1 MLNLCFDCDDTLYDL
16 QEPFNRSVKQFIPVL
31 PVSLPFFYKVYR
43 KVGDRVFDLEHEHVI
58 TSDDVGIY
66 RIYGA
71 CKELSIPFTLEQAA
85 DFQDAYR
92 KYQGQ
97 ISMQPV
103 LHEFFASTSARVS
116 ILTNGQE
123 GHQKDKVRT
132 LGMYDYIGDDA
143 IFTSEG
149 IGYAKPDAKAF
160 QTVCDRLSI
169 PYDTMYYIGDNYIKD
184 MVGAKAAGL
193 HTIHFNRHNL
203 QEGMASDYIVY
214 NEDQLVAL
222 LKELERRES

>member
-123 GHQKDKVRT
+123 GHQKYKVRT

-184 MVGAKAAGL
+184 MEGAKAAGL

>member
-71 CKELSIPFTLEQAA
+71 CKELSIPFTLDQAA

-103 LHEFFASTSARVS
+103 LHEFFASTSVRVS

-184 MVGAKAAGL
+184 MEGAKAAGL

>member
-1 MLNLCFDCDDTLYDL
+1 MLNFCFDCDDTLYDL

-71 CKELSIPFTLEQAA
+71 CIELSIPFTLEQAA

-132 LGMYDYIGDDA
+132 LGMYDYIGDDE

-160 QTVCDRLSI
+160 QTVCDRLLI

-184 MVGAKAAGL
+184 MEGAKAAGL

>member
-103 LHEFFASTSARVS
+103 LHEFFASTSAQVS

-184 MVGAKAAGL
+184 MEGAKAAGL

>member
-132 LGMYDYIGDDA
+132 LGMYDYIGDHA

-184 MVGAKAAGL
+184 MEGAKAAGL

-214 NEDQLVAL
+214 NEDQLVAI

>member
-66 RIYGA
+66 RIYRA
-71 CKELSIPFTLEQAA
+71 CKELAIPFTLEQAA

-184 MVGAKAAGL
+184 MEGAKAAGL

>member
-16 QEPFNRSVKQFIPVL
+16 QEPFNRSVKQIIPVL

-71 CKELSIPFTLEQAA
+71 CIELSIPFTLEQAA

-184 MVGAKAAGL
+184 MEGAKAAGL

-214 NEDQLVAL
+214 NENQLVAL

>member
-184 MVGAKAAGL
+184 MEGAKAAGL

-203 QEGMASDYIVY
+203 QGGMASDYIVY

>member
-16 QEPFNRSVKQFIPVL
+16 QEPFHRSVKQFIPVL

-92 KYQGQ
+92 KYQRQ

-169 PYDTMYYIGDNYIKD
+169 PYNTMYYIGDNYIKD
-184 MVGAKAAGL
+184 MEGAKAAGL
-193 HTIHFNRHNL
+193 HTIYFNRHNL

>member
-31 PVSLPFFYKVYR
+31 PVSLPFIYKVYR

-169 PYDTMYYIGDNYIKD
+169 PYDTMYYIGDNYVKD
-184 MVGAKAAGL
+184 MEGAKAAGL

-222 LKELERRES
+222 LKELERRER

>member
-71 CKELSIPFTLEQAA
+71 CIELSIPFTLEQAA

-132 LGMYDYIGDDA
+132 LGMYDYIGDHA

-184 MVGAKAAGL
+184 MEGAKAAGL

>member
-1 MLNLCFDCDDTLYDL
+1 MLDLCFDCDDTLYDL

-31 PVSLPFFYKVYR
+31 PVNLPFFYKVYR

-184 MVGAKAAGL
+184 MEGAKAAGL

-203 QEGMASDYIVY
+203 LEGMASDYIVY

>member
-160 QTVCDRLSI
+160 RTVCDRLSI

-184 MVGAKAAGL
+184 MEGAKAAGL

>member
-31 PVSLPFFYKVYR
+31 PVSLPFFYQVYR

-132 LGMYDYIGDDA
+132 LGMYDYIGADA

-184 MVGAKAAGL
+184 MEGAKAAGL

>member
-1 MLNLCFDCDDTLYDL
+1 MINLCFDCDDTLYDL

-31 PVSLPFFYKVYR
+31 PVSLSFIYKVYR

-149 IGYAKPDAKAF
+149 IGYAKPDAKSF

-184 MVGAKAAGL
+184 MEGAKAAGL

>member
-1 MLNLCFDCDDTLYDL
+1 MLNLCFDFDDTLYDL

-71 CKELSIPFTLEQAA
+71 CIELSIPFTLEQAA

-184 MVGAKAAGL
+184 MEGAKAAGL

-214 NEDQLVAL
+214 NENQLVAL

>member
-1 MLNLCFDCDDTLYDL
+1 MLDLCFDCDDTLYDL

-31 PVSLPFFYKVYR
+31 PVSLPFMYKVYR

-184 MVGAKAAGL
+184 MEGAKAAGL

>member
-31 PVSLPFFYKVYR
+31 PVSLSFIYKVYR

-85 DFQDAYR
+85 DFQNAYR

-184 MVGAKAAGL
+184 MEGAKAAGL

>member
-31 PVSLPFFYKVYR
+31 PVSLPFMYKVYR

-132 LGMYDYIGDDA
+132 LGMYDYIGDDV

-169 PYDTMYYIGDNYIKD
+169 PYDTMYYIGDNYVKD
-184 MVGAKAAGL
+184 MEGAKAAGL

>member
-103 LHEFFASTSARVS
+103 LHKFFASTSARVS

-184 MVGAKAAGL
+184 MEGAKAAGL

>member
-184 MVGAKAAGL
+184 MEGAKAAGL

-203 QEGMASDYIVY
+203 LEGMASDYIVY

>member
-184 MVGAKAAGL
+184 MEGAKSAGS
-193 HTIHFNRHNL
+193 HTIHFNRHHL

>member
-31 PVSLPFFYKVYR
+31 PVSLPFMYKVYR

-160 QTVCDRLSI
+160 QTVCNRLSI

-184 MVGAKAAGL
+184 MEGAKAAGL

-222 LKELERRES
+222 LKELERSES

>member
-184 MVGAKAAGL
+184 MEGAKAAGL
-193 HTIHFNRHNL
+193 HTIHFNPHNL

>member
-1 MLNLCFDCDDTLYDL
+1 MLNLCFDFDDTLYDL

-71 CKELSIPFTLEQAA
+71 CIELSIPFTLEQAA

-184 MVGAKAAGL
+184 MEGAKAAGL

>member
-43 KVGDRVFDLEHEHVI
+43 KVGDRVFDLEHENVI

-184 MVGAKAAGL
+184 MEGAKAAGL

>member
-160 QTVCDRLSI
+160 QTVCDCLSI
-169 PYDTMYYIGDNYIKD
+169 PYDTMYYIGDNCIKD
-184 MVGAKAAGL
+184 MEGAKAAGL

>member
-16 QEPFNRSVKQFIPVL
+16 QEPFNRSVKKFIPVL

-184 MVGAKAAGL
+184 MEGAKAAGL

>member
-169 PYDTMYYIGDNYIKD
+169 PYDTMYYIGDNNIKD
-184 MVGAKAAGL
+184 MEGAKAAGL

>member
-103 LHEFFASTSARVS
+103 LHEFFVSTSARVS

-123 GHQKDKVRT
+123 GHQKDKVHT

-184 MVGAKAAGL
+184 MEGAKAAGL

>member
-31 PVSLPFFYKVYR
+31 PVSLPFIYKVYR

-132 LGMYDYIGDDA
+132 LGMYDYIGDDV

-184 MVGAKAAGL
+184 MEGAKAAGL

>member
-85 DFQDAYR
+85 DFQDEAIW
-92 KYQGQ
+92 GV
-97 ISMQPV
+97 IW
-103 LHEFFASTSARVS
+103 LA
-116 ILTNGQE
+116 
-123 GHQKDKVRT
+123 DK
-132 LGMYDYIGDDA
+132 
-143 IFTSEG
+143 
-149 IGYAKPDAKAF
+149 
-160 QTVCDRLSI
+160 
-169 PYDTMYYIGDNYIKD
+169 
-184 MVGAKAAGL
+184 
-193 HTIHFNRHNL
+193 
-203 QEGMASDYIVY
+203 
-214 NEDQLVAL
+214 
-222 LKELERRES
+222 

>member
-103 LHEFFASTSARVS
+103 LHEFFVSTSARVS

-184 MVGAKAAGL
+184 MEGAKAAGL

-222 LKELERRES
+222 LRELERRES

>member
-31 PVSLPFFYKVYR
+31 PVSLPFIYKVYR

-132 LGMYDYIGDDA
+132 LGMYDYIGDDV

-169 PYDTMYYIGDNYIKD
+169 PGDNYIKD
-184 MVGAKAAGL
+184 MEGAKAAGL

>member
-31 PVSLPFFYKVYR
+31 PVSLPFIYKVYR

-103 LHEFFASTSARVS
+103 LHEFFVSTSARVS

-184 MVGAKAAGL
+184 MEGAKAAGL

>member
-149 IGYAKPDAKAF
+149 IGYAKPDAKVF

-184 MVGAKAAGL
+184 MEGAKAAGL

>member
-31 PVSLPFFYKVYR
+31 PVSLPFIYKVYR

-132 LGMYDYIGDDA
+132 LSMYDYIGDDA

-184 MVGAKAAGL
+184 MEGAKAAGL

>member
-43 KVGDRVFDLEHEHVI
+43 KVGDHVFDLEHEHVI

-71 CKELSIPFTLEQAA
+71 CIELSIPFTLEQAA

-184 MVGAKAAGL
+184 MEGAKAAGL

>member
-16 QEPFNRSVKQFIPVL
+16 QEPFNRSVKQFISVL

-71 CKELSIPFTLEQAA
+71 CIELSIPFALEQAA

-103 LHEFFASTSARVS
+103 LHEFFSSTSARVS

-184 MVGAKAAGL
+184 MEGAKAAGL

-203 QEGMASDYIVY
+203 QEGVASDYIVY

>member
-31 PVSLPFFYKVYR
+31 PVSLPFMYKVYR

-184 MVGAKAAGL
+184 MEGAKAAGL